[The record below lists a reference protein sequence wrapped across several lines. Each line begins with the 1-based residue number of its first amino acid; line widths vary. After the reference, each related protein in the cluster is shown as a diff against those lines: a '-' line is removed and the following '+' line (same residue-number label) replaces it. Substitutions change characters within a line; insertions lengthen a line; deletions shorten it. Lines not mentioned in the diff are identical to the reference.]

1 MLLLEANIRE
11 EQIMDRQRGLEDS
24 INTLMEMI
32 KAWQKRLTYSRID
45 INMDM
50 QKKNDDIVKR
60 LSHLKSDVEKKFNID
75 KEDIQILGT
84 RQSQDMEKTG
94 SINPFSQD

>member
-1 MLLLEANIRE
+1 MLLLESNIRE
-11 EQIMDRQRGLEDS
+11 EQIMDRQRGVEDS

-32 KAWQKRLTYSRID
+32 KSWQKRLTYSRID
-45 INMDM
+45 MNMDM
-50 QKKNDDIVKR
+50 QKHNDEIVKR
-60 LSHLKSDVEKKFNID
+60 LGHLKSDVEKKFNID

-94 SINPFSQD
+94 SI